1 VQFSLLKHG
10 KNEISESKLKNIN
23 LSMIFKKINK
33 DPNGYMT
40 KKGKIQKFKNS
51 KIQKFKNSKH
61 KYKNSAKILKIL
73 NFQIPNNVCR
83 IVRAYSKVAIV
94 SV

>member
-51 KIQKFKNSKH
+51 KIQKFKT
-61 KYKNSAKILKIL
+61 
-73 NFQIPNNVCR
+73 
-83 IVRAYSKVAIV
+83 
-94 SV
+94 